1 VDDGAVEPAA
11 VMVLACWTERDG
23 RVLVRLRRTLDVRTG
38 TVVTSYAAS
47 RTEVIEQVAGWLDE
61 VGARR

>member
-23 RVLVRLRRTLDVRTG
+23 RMLVRLRWTLDVRAG
-38 TVVTSYAAS
+38 TVTTSYAAS
-47 RTEVIEQVAGWLDE
+47 RSEVIEQVAGWLDE